1 MDRIQAVL
9 PAGRR
14 LIEPFVGTGAVFLN
28 TSFEQYLLTDNNPD
42 LIRLYQYLQ
51 REGEDFVAFCRGFFQ
66 PETNQRDMYLTLRET
81 FNTTTDLRL
90 KSALF
95 VYLNRHGFNGLCR
108 YNSRGIFNVPFGQYD
123 KPYFPESEMMAFYE
137 KSQGA
142 TFLCQDFRTTMGSAR
157 PGDVLYCDP
166 PYVPLNRTANFTGY
180 TAGGFG
186 LSEQQ
191 ALADSATHL
200 SLQGVPV
207 VISNHNTEFTRE
219 AYQDARLTVFDVRR
233 SISCNGANRGK
244 VGELLAV
251 FDAPETRL
259 AAGSA
264 RH

>member
-1 MDRIQAVL
+1 
-9 PAGRR
+9 
-14 LIEPFVGTGAVFLN
+14 
-28 TSFEQYLLTDNNPD
+28 
-42 LIRLYQYLQ
+42 
-51 REGEDFVAFCRGFFQ
+51 
-66 PETNQRDMYLTLRET
+66 
-81 FNTTTDLRL
+81 
-90 KSALF
+90 
-95 VYLNRHGFNGLCR
+95 
-108 YNSRGIFNVPFGQYD
+108 
-123 KPYFPESEMMAFYE
+123 
-137 KSQGA
+137 
-142 TFLCQDFRTTMGSAR
+142 MGSAR

-191 ALADSATHL
+191 ALGDSATHL